1 MGKSNKR
8 YKKQSFSQ
16 KQREVT
22 DIEDLEGSGYMD
34 MISNNKRIKQN
45 KDKYYDNA

>member
-8 YKKQSFSQ
+8 YQKQSFSQ

-22 DIEDLEGSGYMD
+22 DIEELEGSGYMD

-45 KDKYYDNA
+45 KDKYYYNY

>member
-1 MGKSNKR
+1 M
-8 YKKQSFSQ
+8 
-16 KQREVT
+16 REVT

-45 KDKYYDNA
+45 KDKYYE

>member
-1 MGKSNKR
+1 MGKSSKR
-8 YKKQSFSQ
+8 YKKESFSQ

-22 DIEDLEGSGYMD
+22 EIEDLDSSGYMD

-45 KDKYYDNA
+45 KDKYYDND